1 MNAKQLG
8 TIFAEISIDD
18 AARAAVNAA
27 RLWGGQVIVTV
38 DDDNRCTARAPDMT
52 DTDRYLRECP
62 WAMVGAYDVT
72 SNSAESRRKIAVHIA
87 EDIWEHVRLKSSARV
102 AA

>member
-8 TIFAEISIDD
+8 TIFSEISIDD

-52 DTDRYLRECP
+52 DTDRYLRERP
-62 WAMVGAYDVT
+62 LALIGAYDVT